1 MISNNTYR
9 DKRLVRPSNVVT
21 GKAGAMVEMLLIQNR
36 WGKKSRVKSSIGI
49 PCLALAD
56 EPALDED
63 LHIYV
68 QNSCT
73 HYNLSSQMD
82 LFLSP
87 HSLFLGP
94 VQQHMSAH
102 FVYQGTKHRCYAYT
116 YLVSPRTFQSTHVIV
131 PVPTAHTKT
140 SSWRNWSRRCLRH
153 RRGFR
158 Y

>member
-63 LHIYV
+63 LYIYV
-68 QNSCT
+68 QNSCI
-73 HYNLSSQMD
+73 HYSLSSQMD

-102 FVYQGTKHRCYAYT
+102 FVYQGTKHRCYVYT
-116 YLVSPRTFQSTHVIV
+116 YLMSPRAFQSTHVTE
-131 PVPTAHTKT
+131 PVPIAHTKT